1 MTAILFLRKEKVLE
15 GGSENRRTEYV
26 VFFLVGKNIK
36 LHKDCF
42 AFIIVFKEKNPSP
55 DAANSFVAQMLEPC
69 VPGFCCFSA
78 QWCAQLHEAWI
89 SCGHAVGSSR
99 CFMLLLMY
107 WRESFNAP
115 AEKFSL

>member
-36 LHKDCF
+36 LHEDCF
-42 AFIIVFKEKNPSP
+42 ALIIVFKEKSPSTGT
-55 DAANSFVAQMLEPC
+55 ANSSVAQMLRHC
-69 VPGFCCFSA
+69 VPGFCSF
-78 QWCAQLHEAWI
+78 CAQCCVQLLMAWI
-89 SCGHAVGSSR
+89 NCGHAVGCSH
-99 CFMLLLMY
+99 CFMLLLMS
-107 WRESFNAP
+107 WRESFQAP

>member
-42 AFIIVFKEKNPSP
+42 ALIIAFKEKSPST
-55 DAANSFVAQMLEPC
+55 DTANSFVAHMLKHC
-69 VPGFCCFSA
+69 MPGFCCFHA
-78 QWCAQLHEAWI
+78 QWCAQLHRAWI
-89 SCGHAVGSSR
+89 NCGRAVGCSH